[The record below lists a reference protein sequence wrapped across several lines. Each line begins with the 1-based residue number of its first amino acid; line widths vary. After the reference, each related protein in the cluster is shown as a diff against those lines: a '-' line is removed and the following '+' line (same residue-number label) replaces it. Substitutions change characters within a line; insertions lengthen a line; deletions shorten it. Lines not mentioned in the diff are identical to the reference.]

1 MGEVAKPPYAFAVTR
16 RARGSSKRETQYFRE
31 KREAITM
38 AESWLTEAGNV
49 GAVAASTLTASLK
62 RDVMNW
68 RLALEPYGKGIGD
81 AVAHYIEHLK
91 KTRTSRPVAEIA
103 AILIEKKER
112 DGARPRYLHSLRNC
126 YDRFCLTFGE
136 RMMAEITGEEVEGWM
151 DGLDVSKATFNN
163 VKRDLNILWS
173 FALKQRKGWTDENI
187 IKGIDT
193 RKPEERKTTFLT
205 LERVRGLLY
214 VARREMLPYYALGLF
229 AGLRDCELE
238 RLDWHSVSLQTA
250 YIRIEAHVS
259 KQKKVRL
266 VPISKNLEAWI
277 RPFVKTSGRVVPKNY
292 VQLKK
297 STKKAFELEG
307 FAPLEDNVL
316 RHSFGTYRMAQTKDI
331 GLVSEEMG
339 NSPNVV
345 KRHYQACVIYEHGA
359 EFFSIFPREAEPA
372 NIIPMRAA
380 A

>member
-1 MGEVAKPPYAFAVTR
+1 
-16 RARGSSKRETQYFRE
+16 
-31 KREAITM
+31 M

-62 RDVMNW
+62 RDVLNW
-68 RLALEPYGKGIGD
+68 RLALEPYGRSLGD

-103 AILIEKKER
+103 ELLIEKKKK

-126 YDRFCLTFGE
+126 YDRFCLTFGQ
-136 RMMAEITGEEVEGWM
+136 RLMAEISGEEVEDWL
-151 DGLDVSKATFNN
+151 DGLDVSAATFNN
-163 VKRDLNILWS
+163 IKRDLNILWS
-173 FALKQRKGWTDENI
+173 FAIKQSKGWSDKNI

-205 LERVRGLLY
+205 LERVRGLLD
-214 VARREMLPYYALGLF
+214 VVRPEMLPYYALGLF
-229 AGLRDCELE
+229 AGLRDCELQ
-238 RLDWHSVSLQTA
+238 RPLDWHSVSLQTG
-250 YIRIEAHVS
+250 YIKIQAHVS
-259 KQKKVRL
+259 KTKRVRL
-266 VPISKNLEAWI
+266 VPISKNLAAWL
-277 RPFVKTSGRVVPKNY
+277 RPFVKTSGRVVPENC

-297 STKKAFELEG
+297 LTKQAFELEG

-339 NSPNVV
+339 NSPSVV
-345 KRHYQACVIYEHGA
+345 KTHYQAAVPYEHGA
-359 EFFSIFPREAEPA
+359 EFFSIFPREAESA
-372 NIIPMRAA
+372 NIIQMRVAA
-380 A
+380 